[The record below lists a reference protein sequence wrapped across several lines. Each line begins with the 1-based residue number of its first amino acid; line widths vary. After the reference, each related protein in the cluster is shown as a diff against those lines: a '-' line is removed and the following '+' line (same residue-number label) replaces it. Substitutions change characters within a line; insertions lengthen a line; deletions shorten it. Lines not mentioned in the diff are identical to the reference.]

1 MEIFEQI
8 VVMGGKQ
15 LSYCYGLDEKMQKLK
30 RKLENLGSREADVN
44 KELEYAESLSL
55 KKRRQQVENWLTNVE
70 IIKRDVQR
78 LEQALAERRLLR
90 RAQLGKRVEEL
101 SGEVTQLVEQGRFP
115 EGITFEAHETKGD
128 ALLTTKLLGH
138 MFQAN
143 MEKIWACL
151 MQEEV
156 LIIGVYGM
164 GGVGKTTLVTHIH
177 NKLLEDP
184 NTFDHVFWITVS
196 QDFSIHKLQNDIAKM
211 VDLDLS
217 NVDDE
222 KKRAAKLAQALLR
235 RKQSVLILDDVW
247 NHFLLEKVGIPLG
260 VNGCKLIL
268 TVRSL
273 DLCRRMSCQVKIKV
287 EPLSE
292 EEAWNL
298 FSEKLGHEI
307 PLTPELKDIT
317 RSVAKKCAGLPLAI
331 VVMAGSMR
339 GVDGIS
345 EWRNALEILKESKV
359 GQDDMETEVFQVLR
373 FSYWSLNDS
382 KVQQCFL
389 YCSLYPEDYKIKREE
404 LIERFIDEGLIDKM
418 KSRQAQIDRGH
429 TILNKLENS
438 CLLEGIID
446 YLPYEKKFLK
456 MHDLIR
462 DMAVQIVNVS
472 PRFMVEAGMGLK
484 DLPDEENW
492 TEDLEKVSLMH
503 NKISEIPSSASP
515 RCPRISTMMLQYN
528 GLRRI
533 PDSFFE
539 HMCALEVL
547 DLSYNAMEHLP
558 NSISNLENLRALLL
572 TECDQLNHV
581 PSLAKLTALRRLDL
595 GHTGITEVPN
605 GMEMLVNLR
614 YLDLFAHN
622 LKMIPVGTLANFSH
636 LQYLVVYRS
645 STTSKVV
652 GEEVASLRKL
662 ETLHGHFCEVRNFNA
677 YSKSLQ
683 EGGGPSNYLLQVG
696 SDDPDFTLNESDM
709 FEKCVI
715 LKRCNIS
722 RGGEDSLVLPNDIEY
737 LYIQECNDVRSL
749 CDIKSLKT
757 ATNLK
762 ASVIRKCKGVEQ
774 VLSSSSL
781 SSSSS
786 CILPL
791 QSLES
796 LRLSFLQNLRDI
808 ITCDG
813 SFSRS
818 KSPPPG
824 ILSCLKEFRICKCP
838 NIKKLFT
845 PGLLKCLHNLEEIYV
860 EDCWN
865 LVEIVAME
873 ADEGEVEEYTEKG
886 IGTLIFTLPKLRFL
900 QLWDLPELKSICA
913 SNAELVCDSLQD
925 IILRYCRKL
934 KRIPLS
940 LPWIDG
946 QPSPPPSLQIIKAF
960 PKEWWE
966 SLEWDHPHAKNVLQP
981 FCHFTRY
988 V

>member
-1 MEIFEQI
+1 METFGQ
-8 VVMGGKQ
+8 VVIMGEQ
-15 LSYCYGLDEKMQKLK
+15 LSYCYGLDEKMQTLK
-30 RKLENLGSREADVN
+30 RKLENLSSREADVN

-55 KKRRQQVENWLTNVE
+55 KKRRQHVENWLTNVE
-70 IIKRDVQR
+70 RIKRDVQSM
-78 LEQALAERRLLR
+78 EQVLAERRLLGR
-90 RAQLGKRVEEL
+90 VQLGKRVEEL

-115 EGITFEAHETKGD
+115 EGLTFEAHETKGD

-151 MQEEV
+151 MEKEV

-164 GGVGKTTLVTHIH
+164 GGVGKTTMVTHIH

-211 VDLDLS
+211 VNLDLS

-247 NHFLLEKVGIPLG
+247 NHFLLEKVGIPLR

-268 TVRSL
+268 TTRSL

-298 FSEKLGHEI
+298 FLEKLGHEI
-307 PLTPELKDIT
+307 ALTAELKDIT
-317 RSVAKKCAGLPLAI
+317 RSVAKECAGLPLAI

-339 GVDGIS
+339 GVDDIC
-345 EWRNALEILKESKV
+345 EWRNALEVLKESKV

-404 LIERFIDEGLIDKM
+404 LIERFIDEGLVDRM

-446 YLPYEKKFLK
+446 YFPHEKKFLK

-472 PRFMVEAGMGLK
+472 PRFMVEAGIRLK

-515 RCPRISTMMLQYN
+515 RCPRLSTLMLQYN
-528 GLRRI
+528 GLRKI

-539 HMCALEVL
+539 HMRGLEVL

-572 TECDQLNHV
+572 RECDKLNHV

-595 GHTGITEVPN
+595 GHTGITEVPK

-614 YLDLFAHN
+614 YLDLSAHN
-622 LKMIPVGTLANFSH
+622 LKMIPVGTLAKLSH
-636 LQYLVVYRS
+636 LQHLVVYRAS
-645 STTSKVV
+645 ATSRVV
-652 GEEVASLRKL
+652 GEEVASLTKL
-662 ETLHGHFCEVRNFNA
+662 ETFHGQFCEVHNFNA

-683 EGGGPSNYLLQVG
+683 EGPSNYLLQVG
-696 SDDPDFTLNESDM
+696 SDDPDVTPNESDM
-709 FEKCVI
+709 FEKRVI

-722 RGGEDSLVLPNDIEY
+722 RGGEESLVLPQDVEY
-737 LYIQECNDVRSL
+737 LYMQECNDVRSL
-749 CDIKSLKT
+749 CDITSLT
-757 ATNLK
+757 NATNLK
-762 ASVIRKCKGVEQ
+762 ASMIKKCKGVEQ

-781 SSSSS
+781 SSSS
-786 CILPL
+786 ILPL

-796 LRLSFLQNLRDI
+796 LRLAFLQNLSDI
-808 ITCDG
+808 ITFDG
-813 SFSRS
+813 S

-824 ILSCLKEFRICKCP
+824 TLSCLKEFRIYNCP

-845 PGLLKCLHNLEEIYV
+845 MGLLKCLHNLEELHV
-860 EDCWN
+860 EDCRH
-865 LVEIVAME
+865 LVEIVAVSSS
-873 ADEGEVEEYTEKG
+873 DEDEVEEYKEEG
-886 IGTLIFTLPKLRFL
+886 IGTVIFTLPKLRFL
-900 QLWDLPELKSICA
+900 QLWDLPELKSICT
-913 SNAELVCDSLQD
+913 SNSVLVCDSLRD

-981 FCHFTRY
+981 FCHFSRY